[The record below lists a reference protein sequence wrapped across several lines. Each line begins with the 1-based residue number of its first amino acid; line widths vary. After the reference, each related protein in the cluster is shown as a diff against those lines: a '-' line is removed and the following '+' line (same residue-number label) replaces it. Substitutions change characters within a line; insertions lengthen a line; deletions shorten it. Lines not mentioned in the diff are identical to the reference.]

1 MLRLAF
7 VNFFRLCR
15 RNASF
20 TILSLVCLT
29 CAFISFLYT
38 QEYGYCRYVEIV
50 EREKETQ
57 TLFFKCSD
65 ETTVKDIYAEL
76 DDDGGVFP
84 KLSSVTASNELYAGI
99 DWSVS
104 ESWYTPYGRFFTR
117 EEMENGAAVA
127 ILGIGYLKLL
137 PQERLDTVWETG
149 IEING
154 VHFEAIGNHYFGL
167 NVDGTVPTETEAT
180 AVPSPVLMP
189 LAAFWESGLT
199 ANKMR
204 CVFAEPLTEAQITV
218 MAELLQ
224 SYEDVYFVSL
234 PKEGNYYAIRIYL
247 GQVIPYTFIILL
259 SLISIGA
266 VVLHWLRREFV
277 RYGIYL
283 ICGARRGQIAFLLSV
298 AISLLV
304 TIAFLFASFLIAQVT
319 GFASGVLLPLPWQFH
334 AALYAGMLLIALL
347 VVNLKASPL
356 IFRGRMLEK

>member
-99 DWSVS
+99 DWGVS

-167 NVDGTVPTETEAT
+167 NVDGFPRKRKRPRCRRLSSCPWRPSGKAGLRPTRC
-180 AVPSPVLMP
+180 
-189 LAAFWESGLT
+189 AA
-199 ANKMR
+199 
-204 CVFAEPLTEAQITV
+204 
-218 MAELLQ
+218 
-224 SYEDVYFVSL
+224 SL
-234 PKEGNYYAIRIYL
+234 PSR
-247 GQVIPYTFIILL
+247 
-259 SLISIGA
+259 
-266 VVLHWLRREFV
+266 
-277 RYGIYL
+277 
-283 ICGARRGQIAFLLSV
+283 
-298 AISLLV
+298 
-304 TIAFLFASFLIAQVT
+304 
-319 GFASGVLLPLPWQFH
+319 
-334 AALYAGMLLIALL
+334 
-347 VVNLKASPL
+347 
-356 IFRGRMLEK
+356 